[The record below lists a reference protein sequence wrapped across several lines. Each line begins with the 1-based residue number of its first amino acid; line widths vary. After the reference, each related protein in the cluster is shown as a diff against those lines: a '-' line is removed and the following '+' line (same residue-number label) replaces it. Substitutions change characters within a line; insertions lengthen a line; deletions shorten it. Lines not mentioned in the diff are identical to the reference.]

1 MFHSNYHLT
10 IEHPETGDEVDARVA
25 FSYYKGYAGSIDSPP
40 EPEEIEIVS
49 VHVDGRDITHLFTA
63 AGIEHVEGLLLCSEC
78 NTYNEPDSE
87 NYDVDSSYDDNY

>member
-1 MFHSNYHLT
+1 MFTSNYHLT

-40 EPEEIEIVS
+40 EPKEIELVS

-63 AGIEHVEGLLLCSEC
+63 AQIEYVEGLLLCSE
-78 NTYNEPDSE
+78 YNAPDDE
-87 NYDVDSSYDDNY
+87 NYIDEQEYSNYN